1 MAFERNQENH
11 PSDRSSQNQI
21 TATQMVLVFMT
32 AIILF
37 TFTACKNEG
46 EQKKTGKGKTGEK
59 PPAPVTVTQ
68 VTEKKVPVEIEG
80 TGHVEAGL
88 SVKVLPRISG
98 KLLAVHFKEGGDVS
112 KGDLLFTVDPA
123 PFKAKLEQAKA
134 EFERD
139 RAKRKLAAK
148 QVKRYSTLSDKG
160 YLSEEEYEQLQNDV
174 AVLDASVRADKAA
187 MESASLDLSY
197 CSVRAEISGVAGE
210 IAVDAGNLV
219 TPNDNTPLTTIRQIS
234 NLDVSF
240 TVPETYFRDI
250 RAAMGKGVV
259 TVTARG
265 SEGSGSPA
273 KGVLSFIDNNIDS
286 ATGMVMIKARF
297 DNKSRALW
305 PGQFVQIVVGLPVE
319 KQGLV
324 VPSQAIQTGQK
335 GLYVFVVKKDN
346 TVEMRAVIPGR
357 SVNGE
362 TMIEGGLT
370 SGETVVVE
378 GQLKLSKGSA
388 VKMIEPS
395 GSGSTTKD
403 KAEVR

>member
-1 MAFERNQENH
+1 MTFERNQENH
-11 PSDRSSQNQI
+11 PSDKSSQIHI
-21 TATQMVLVFMT
+21 TATRMVLAFMT
-32 AIILF
+32 AMILF

-59 PPAPVTVTQ
+59 PPAPVTVAQ
-68 VTEKKVPVEIEG
+68 VTEKKIAVEIEG

-134 EFERD
+134 DLERD
-139 RAKRKLAAK
+139 RAKRTLAAK

-174 AVLDASVRADKAA
+174 AVLDASVRANKAA
-187 MESASLDLSY
+187 VESAGLDLSY

-250 RAAMGKGVV
+250 RAAMAKGVV

-265 SEGSGSPA
+265 SDGSGSPA
-273 KGVLSFIDNNIDS
+273 KGVLSFIDNSIDS

-297 DNKSRALW
+297 DNKNRALW

-324 VPSQAIQTGQK
+324 VPSQVIQTGQK

-346 TVEMRAVIPGR
+346 TVEMRDVIPGR

-362 TMIEGGLT
+362 TMIERGLT
-370 SGETVVVE
+370 TGETVVVE

-388 VKMIEPS
+388 VKVIEPA